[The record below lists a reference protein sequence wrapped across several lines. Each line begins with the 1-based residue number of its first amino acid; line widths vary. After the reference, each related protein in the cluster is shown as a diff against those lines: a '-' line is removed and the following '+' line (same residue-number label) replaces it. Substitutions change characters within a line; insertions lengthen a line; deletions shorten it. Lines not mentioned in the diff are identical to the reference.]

1 MLSSPIAPESLLD
14 DPEEWPLFSQ
24 ARSPHVWQSS
34 VVFEGMHCAAC
45 AITIEDA
52 LRTVP
57 GVATVQI
64 SATTHRGLIEWT
76 DEQTR
81 PSEWMG
87 AAEKAGYRAVPA
99 NDAAA
104 HAQRRSDARTLLW
117 RWGVSGLCMMQ
128 VMMYATPAYLA
139 QPGDITPEMMHLLR
153 WASWVLSLPVM
164 LFSCQPFV
172 ANAWRDIQQRRISMD
187 LPVALGIVVTFV
199 ISSLG
204 TFEPQ
209 GPFGAEVYFD
219 SLTMFV
225 FFLLSG
231 RWLEMR
237 LCHRTAGALEAVMNR
252 LPDSVNRQTVQ
263 GGRERI
269 AIRHLKVGDV
279 IEVLP
284 GQAIAA
290 DGVVIEGH
298 SQVDE
303 ALLTGESRPL
313 SRGEGDAVIAGSHTI
328 CADCDADGNRIDHQ
342 TRHGFAGRPLG

>member
-1 MLSSPIAPESLLD
+1 
-14 DPEEWPLFSQ
+14 
-24 ARSPHVWQSS
+24 
-34 VVFEGMHCAAC
+34 
-45 AITIEDA
+45 
-52 LRTVP
+52 
-57 GVATVQI
+57 
-64 SATTHRGLIEWT
+64 
-76 DEQTR
+76 
-81 PSEWMG
+81 
-87 AAEKAGYRAVPA
+87 
-99 NDAAA
+99 
-104 HAQRRSDARTLLW
+104 
-117 RWGVSGLCMMQ
+117 
-128 VMMYATPAYLA
+128 
-139 QPGDITPEMMHLLR
+139 
-153 WASWVLSLPVM
+153 LSLPVM
-164 LFSCQPFV
+164 LFSCQPFA

-187 LPVALGIVVTFV
+187 LPVALGIAVTFV

-237 LCHRTAGALEAVMNR
+237 LRHRTAGALEAVMNR

-263 GGRERI
+263 GGWERI

-313 SRGEGDAVIAGSHTI
+313 SRGEGDAVIAGSHNVSAPLQVRVRQVGAATRFAQI
-328 CADCDADGNRIDHQ
+328 VTLMETASTTKPDMALLVDRWAKPFLMAILLAAGLGAAFHWSHGPAHAPCLWPPLRPCWPVRGLWPAAVSLCATCRPCKPWLKSTPWSS
-342 TRHGFAGRPLG
+342 TRPAL